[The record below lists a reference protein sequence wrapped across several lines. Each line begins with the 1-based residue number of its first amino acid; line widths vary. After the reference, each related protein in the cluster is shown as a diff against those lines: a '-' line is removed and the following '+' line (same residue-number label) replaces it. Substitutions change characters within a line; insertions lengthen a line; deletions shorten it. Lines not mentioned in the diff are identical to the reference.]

1 MLIFLLPLL
10 LLASTMALTRWVPH
24 HPRWR
29 PLVIALNLVATVR
42 YLWWRGAET
51 LNWDGGWGTAMSLA
65 IFAAELYGFVVLL
78 QHYSV
83 ATRSLDRAT
92 APPDVNFCPSVDIFV
107 ASYNEGADIVT
118 RTLVGC
124 QAIDYPHKQVYLLDD
139 GRRPEMAALCK
150 TLGVNYITRDDNK
163 GAKAGNLNHALA
175 RTTGEFIVTFDAD
188 HVPVSSFLTET
199 LGHFREPGV
208 AQLQTPQHFF
218 NPDLFQD
225 RLRSQAYIANEQ
237 DMFFHILQPGRD
249 VYNASFY
256 CGSGAILRRAAIEA
270 IGGFPMTTV
279 TEDVHTSM
287 LLHSRGWQS
296 VYVNK
301 DLSAGLAPESF
312 DAYVTQRRRWSRGM
326 MQVMLLRGGL
336 WLPGLTL
343 AQRIHYL
350 ATLWYW
356 LYGIPRIIFL
366 LGPLSFLLFGVRPL
380 IVTSVWDLLSYYLP
394 HLFISASAFQLVTR
408 GTRRVFWSDIY
419 EACIAVQLAVAAVTF
434 PWTGAHVHFAVTP
447 KGQHAERG
455 ARRGTWALGGPM
467 AVLVTLLIAGLVK
480 GAMTAR
486 SGVDID
492 AVLVNASWSL
502 YNLVVLSFGLLLL
515 RQPAQRRGAPRL
527 PRHHACHLAWPEM
540 SVEATSIDLSENG
553 LSLRLERP
561 VPLPQT
567 FDLTIRS
574 REGRSVTTR
583 SRLVRS
589 ELRDGEVIAAV
600 RIVDRTMEQH
610 RRLIELMFSAPDS
623 WHVEEG
629 PQMATPEHVGRILR
643 SLVQVFSRRRALQ
656 RRAPRFEADRPVVL
670 SRSDGHDITARAVDI
685 SHAGIGISVA
695 RDEALPEGA
704 AAMVTVS
711 WNQYE
716 QTTFQVQ
723 VVNVRAERGRV
734 VLGLAFV
741 HVDGQQNQDLLK
753 HLYADTAV
761 EAERKVA

>member
-1 MLIFLLPLL
+1 MLIFFLPFL

-29 PLVIALNLVATVR
+29 PLVIAINLAATVR
-42 YLWWRGAET
+42 YLWWRGTET
-51 LNWDGGWGTAMSLA
+51 LNWEGGWGTLMSLA

-83 ATRSLDRAT
+83 ATRSLDRT
-92 APPDVNFCPSVDIFV
+92 SAPPDANFCPSVDIFV
-107 ASYNEGADIVT
+107 ASYNEDADIVT

-124 QAIDYPHKQVYLLDD
+124 QAIEYPNKQVYLLDD

-163 GAKAGNLNHALA
+163 GAKAGNLNHALV

-188 HVPVSSFLTET
+188 HVPVSSFLIET

-256 CGSGAILRRAAIEA
+256 CGSGAILRRSAIEA

-287 LLHSRGWQS
+287 LLHSRGWRS

-366 LGPLSFLLFGVRPL
+366 LAPLSFLLFGVRPL
-380 IVTSVWDLLSYYLP
+380 IVSSVWDLLSYYLP

-419 EACIAVQLAVAAVTF
+419 ESCIAVQLAVTAVTF

-447 KGQHAERG
+447 KGQNAERG
-455 ARRGTWALGGPM
+455 AKRGAWAGWPM
-467 AVLVTLLIAGLVK
+467 AVLVTVLIAGLVK
-480 GAMTAR
+480 GAITAR

-492 AVLVNASWSL
+492 AVLVNAAWSL

-561 VPLPQT
+561 MPLPQT
-567 FDLTIRS
+567 FDLTITS

-583 SRLVRS
+583 GRLVRS

-600 RIVDRTMEQH
+600 RIVDRTLEQH

-629 PQMATPEHVGRILR
+629 PPMATLEHVGRILR

-656 RRAPRFEADRPVVL
+656 RLAPRFAADLPVVL
-670 SRSDGHDITARAVDI
+670 SRSDGRDITARAVDI
-685 SHAGIGISVA
+685 SHAGIGLSVS

-704 AAMVTVS
+704 AAIVTVS

-723 VVNVRAERGRV
+723 VVNVRAERGQV
-734 VLGLAFV
+734 VLGLTFA
-741 HVDGQQNQDLLK
+741 HVDGQQNKDLLK
-753 HLYADTAV
+753 HLYPDTAQ
-761 EAERKVA
+761 AERRAA

>member
-1 MLIFLLPLL
+1 MLIFLLPFL
-10 LLASTMALTRWVPH
+10 LLASTMVLTRWVPS

-29 PLVIALNLVATVR
+29 PIVVALNLAATVR
-42 YLWWRGAET
+42 YLWWRGTET

-83 ATRSLDRAT
+83 ATVSLDRTT
-92 APPDVNFCPSVDIFV
+92 APPDEAFCPSVDIFV
-107 ASYNEGADIVT
+107 ASYNEGEDIVT

-124 QAIDYPHKQVYLLDD
+124 QAIDYPNKQVYLLDD
-139 GRRPEMAALCK
+139 GRRPEMAALCR
-150 TLGVNYITRDDNK
+150 TLGVHYITRDNNH

-199 LGHFREPGV
+199 LGHFRDAGV

-256 CGSGAILRRAAIEA
+256 CGSGAILRRSAIEA
-270 IGGFPMTTV
+270 IGGLPMTTI

-287 LLHSRGWQS
+287 LLHSRGWRS

-312 DAYVTQRRRWSRGM
+312 DAYVVQRRRWSRGM

-343 AQRIHYL
+343 AQRIHYM

-356 LYGIPRIIFL
+356 LYGIPRIVFL
-366 LGPLSFLLFGVRPL
+366 LAPLSFLLFGVRPL
-380 IVTSVWDLLSYYLP
+380 IVRSVWDLLSYYLP
-394 HLFISASAFQLVTR
+394 HLFISAAAFSVVTR

-419 EACIAVQLAVAAVTF
+419 EACIAVQLAMTALTF
-434 PWTGAHVHFAVTP
+434 PWTGTRVHFAVTP
-447 KGQHAERG
+447 KGQSAERPR
-455 ARRGTWALGGPM
+455 AKRGVWQGWPM
-467 AVLVTLLIAGLVK
+467 TVLVVLLVVGLIK
-480 GAMTAR
+480 GAISA
-486 SGVDID
+486 SAGGELD
-492 AVLVNASWSL
+492 AILVNASWSL

-515 RQPAQRRGAPRL
+515 RQPAQRRVAPRL
-527 PRHHACHLAWPEM
+527 ARRHACRLAWPGM
-540 SVEATSIDLSENG
+540 TVGATSIDLSESG
-553 LSLRLERP
+553 ASLRLDQP
-561 VPLPQT
+561 MPLPQT
-567 FDLTIRS
+567 FDLTITS
-574 REGRSVTTR
+574 REGRTVTAR
-583 SRLVRS
+583 GRLVRS

-600 RIVDRTMEQH
+600 RIVDRTLEQH

-623 WHVEEG
+623 WLVEEAPPMAA
-629 PQMATPEHVGRILR
+629 PQHLGRVVR
-643 SLVQVFSRRRALQ
+643 SLVQVFARRRALQ
-656 RRAPRFEADRPVVL
+656 RLAPRFEVDLAVVVSHADGRDVKGRVM
-670 SRSDGHDITARAVDI
+670 DV
-685 SHAGIGISVA
+685 SHAGMGVSLS
-695 RDEALPEGA
+695 RDEALPEGTTA
-704 AAMVTVS
+704 TVTVS

-716 QTTFQVQ
+716 QTTFQVH
-723 VVNVRAERGRV
+723 VVNARVERGYS

-741 HVDGQQNQDLLK
+741 DLDGLQNKDLMK
-753 HLYADTAV
+753 HLYPDAAQV
-761 EAERKVA
+761 ERKAA

>member
-1 MLIFLLPLL
+1 MLIFLLPFLL
-10 LLASTMALTRWVPH
+10 LVSTMALTRWVPH

-29 PLVIALNLVATVR
+29 PIVVALNLVATVR
-42 YLWWRGAET
+42 YLWWRGTET
-51 LNWDGGWGTAMSLA
+51 LNWEGGFGTAMSLA

-83 ATRSLDRAT
+83 ATVSRDRST
-92 APPDVNFCPSVDIFV
+92 TPPDEAFCPSVDIFV

-124 QAIDYPHKQVYLLDD
+124 QAIDYPNKQVYLLDD

-150 TLGVNYITRDDNK
+150 TLGVNYITRDTNQ
-163 GAKAGNLNHALA
+163 GAKAGNLNHAIA

-199 LGHFREPGV
+199 LGHFRDAGV

-225 RLRSQAYIANEQ
+225 RLRSQTYIANEQ
-237 DMFFHILQPGRD
+237 DMFFHVLQPGRD

-256 CGSGAILRRAAIEA
+256 CGSGAILRRSAVEE
-270 IGGFPMTTV
+270 IGGLPMTTI

-312 DAYVTQRRRWSRGM
+312 DAYVTQRKRWSRGM

-343 AQRIHYL
+343 AQRIHYM

-366 LGPLSFLLFGVRPL
+366 LAPLSFLLFGVRPL
-380 IVTSVWDLLSYYLP
+380 IVRGVWELLSFYLP
-394 HLFISASAFQLVTR
+394 HLFISAAAFSLVTR

-419 EACIAVQLAVAAVTF
+419 EACIAVQLSVTALMF
-434 PWTGAHVHFAVTP
+434 PWTGTRVHFAVTP
-447 KGQHAERG
+447 KGQSAER
-455 ARRGTWALGGPM
+455 RVKRGVWQGWPM
-467 AVLVTLLIAGLVK
+467 AILVALLIVGLVK
-480 GAMTAR
+480 GAISAR
-486 SGVDID
+486 TRVDLD
-492 AVLVNASWSL
+492 AILVNASWSL
-502 YNLVVLSFGLLLL
+502 YNLAVLSFGLLLL
-515 RQPAQRRGAPRL
+515 RQPAQRRVAPRL
-527 PRHHACHLAWPEM
+527 PRQHACRLAWSDM
-540 SVEATSIDLSENG
+540 SVGATSIDLSETG
-553 LSLRLERP
+553 VSLRLDRP
-561 VPLPQT
+561 TPLPQT
-567 FDLTIRS
+567 FDLTITS
-574 REGRSVTTR
+574 REGRSVSAR
-583 SRLVRS
+583 GRLVRS

-600 RIVDRTMEQH
+600 RIVDRTVEQH

-623 WHVEEG
+623 WLVEEAPPMG
-629 PQMATPEHVGRILR
+629 AAEHLARIAR
-643 SLVQVFSRRRALQ
+643 SLVQVFSRRQPLQ
-656 RRAPRFEADRPVVL
+656 RQAPRFEVDLPVVL
-670 SRSDGHDITARAVDI
+670 SRTDGRDIPARAIDM
-685 SHAGIGISVA
+685 SHAGIGISLS
-695 RDEALPEGA
+695 RDEALAQGDGGF
-704 AAMVTVS
+704 VTVS

-716 QTTFQVQ
+716 RTTFQVQ
-723 VVNVRAERGRV
+723 VVNARAERGQA

-741 HVDGQQNQDLLK
+741 SVDGQQRKDLLR
-753 HLYADTAV
+753 HLYADTV
-761 EAERKVA
+761 QAERRAA

>member
-1 MLIFLLPLL
+1 MLIFFLPFL

-29 PLVIALNLVATVR
+29 PLVVALNLVATVR
-42 YLWWRGAET
+42 YLWWRGTET
-51 LNWDGGWGTAMSLA
+51 LNWDGGAATVMSLA
-65 IFAAELYGFVVLL
+65 IFVAELYGFVVLL

-83 ATRSLDRAT
+83 ATVSLDRTT
-92 APPDVNFCPSVDIFV
+92 APPDDAFCPSVDIFV

-124 QAIDYPHKQVYLLDD
+124 QAIDYPNKQVYLLDD
-139 GRRPEMAALCK
+139 GRRPEMAALCE
-150 TLGVNYITRDDNK
+150 TLGVNYITRDNNR
-163 GAKAGNLNHALA
+163 GAKAGNLNNAIA
-175 RTTGEFIVTFDAD
+175 QTAGEFILTFDAD

-199 LGHFREPGV
+199 LGHFRDASV

-256 CGSGAILRRAAIEA
+256 CGSGAILRRSAIEA
-270 IGGFPMTTV
+270 IGGLPMTTI

-287 LLHSRGWQS
+287 LLHSRGWRS

-312 DAYVTQRRRWSRGM
+312 DAYVVQRRRWSRGM

-343 AQRIHYL
+343 AQRIHYM

-356 LYGIPRIIFL
+356 LYGIPRIVFL
-366 LGPLSFLLFGVRPL
+366 LAPLSFLLFGLRPL
-380 IVTSVWDLLSYYLP
+380 LVRSVWDLLSYYLP
-394 HLFISASAFQLVTR
+394 HLFISAAAFSIVTK

-419 EACIAVQLAVAAVTF
+419 EACIAVQLAVTALTF
-434 PWTGAHVHFAVTP
+434 PWTGTKVHFAVTP
-447 KGQHAERG
+447 KGQGAERR
-455 ARRGTWALGGPM
+455 AAKRGVWQGWPM
-467 AVLVTLLIAGLVK
+467 VILVALLIVGLVK
-480 GAMTAR
+480 GAVAAT
-486 SGVDID
+486 SGVDLD
-492 AVLVNASWSL
+492 AILVNSSWSL

-515 RQPAQRRGAPRL
+515 RQPAQRRVAPRL
-527 PRHHACHLAWPEM
+527 PRRHACLLAWPEM
-540 SVEATSIDLSENG
+540 SVGATSLDLSESG
-553 LSLRLERP
+553 VSLRLDRP
-561 VPLPQT
+561 MPLPQT
-567 FDLTIRS
+567 FDLTITS

-583 SRLVRS
+583 GRLVRS
-589 ELRDGEVIAAV
+589 ELRDGQVIAAV
-600 RIVDRTMEQH
+600 RIVDRTLDQH

-623 WHVEEG
+623 WLAEEA
-629 PQMATPEHVGRILR
+629 PPMAAPEHLGRIVR
-643 SLVQVFSRRRALQ
+643 SLIQVFSRRRALQ
-656 RRAPRFEADRPVVL
+656 RQAPRFEVDLPVVVT
-670 SRSDGHDITARAVDI
+670 RSDGYDIVGRAVDI
-685 SHAGIGISVA
+685 SHAGIGISLS
-695 RDEALPEGA
+695 RDPALPRGA
-704 AAMVTVS
+704 AGHVTVS

-716 QTTFQVQ
+716 RTTFQVQ
-723 VVNVRAERGRV
+723 VVNARTDRGHT

-741 HVDGQQNQDLLK
+741 NVDGLQSKDLLK
-753 HLYADTAV
+753 HLYVDTAQ
-761 EAERKVA
+761 AERKAA